1 MTSHNMLT
9 RKQFF
14 AVLANALSDLPQDI
28 TINVSLGPRNHPQVA
43 SIDIAHS
50 PDPDNVLIST
60 DHPSFDL
67 PRRRFSYQDGVDI
80 VRAFLTYLRNHA

>member
-14 AVLANALSDLPQDI
+14 AVLANSLSDLPQDI
-28 TINVSLGPRNHPQVA
+28 TIHVSCGPSTRPQMH

-50 PDPDNVLIST
+50 PDPDHVLIST
-60 DHPSFDL
+60 DHPSLDL
-67 PRRRFSYQDGVDI
+67 PRRSFTYQDAVDI
-80 VRAFLTYLRNHA
+80 VRGFLTYLRNHA